1 MKDVDVTL
9 AFLDEDARTGGK
21 SHSSKPKQTKPCFQW
36 CNTSDFTVELETGRD
51 FTLWIC
57 CSIQFKGEMSC
68 RKTVCKLK

>member
-36 CNTSDFTVELETGRD
+36 CNTSDFTVEHKKLVVILPYGFAVRYSTRAKCPVGK
-51 FTLWIC
+51 
-57 CSIQFKGEMSC
+57 QFVS
-68 RKTVCKLK
+68 